1 MAITRLDP
9 ATYRRTPWKN
19 GGGVAVDIADA
30 YRVTSLQVFWIT
42 MCMPLLVLAGVMR
55 EREQADAQL
64 QAQRNQLA
72 HVTRVATVGQ
82 LSGALAHELRQ
93 PLMAILAN
101 TQAASALLAR
111 DGTNA
116 QEIRTILNDIADQ
129 DRYAANVITRMRSFL
144 QERAPRAELLQLESL
159 VRDALALAR
168 AVVVRLGVEVETDIP
183 TDLPPVRGDP
193 VQLLQVVLNLIVN
206 GCEAMIDKP
215 ARERQLRVQMEHKD
229 ANFVELTVVDR
240 GTGLPPDAPNR
251 LFEPFYT
258 TKVEGLGLG
267 LAIGR
272 SIVTA
277 HGGRLWAENNQER
290 GATFHVV
297 LRTANG
303 DGRDTTVRR
312 NGTA

>member
-1 MAITRLDP
+1 M
-9 ATYRRTPWKN
+9 
-19 GGGVAVDIADA
+19 IADA

-129 DRYAANVITRMRSFL
+129 GANE
-144 QERAPRAELLQLESL
+144 QHA
-159 VRDALALAR
+159 
-168 AVVVRLGVEVETDIP
+168 
-183 TDLPPVRGDP
+183 
-193 VQLLQVVLNLIVN
+193 
-206 GCEAMIDKP
+206 
-215 ARERQLRVQMEHKD
+215 
-229 ANFVELTVVDR
+229 
-240 GTGLPPDAPNR
+240 
-251 LFEPFYT
+251 
-258 TKVEGLGLG
+258 
-267 LAIGR
+267 
-272 SIVTA
+272 
-277 HGGRLWAENNQER
+277 
-290 GATFHVV
+290 
-297 LRTANG
+297 
-303 DGRDTTVRR
+303 
-312 NGTA
+312 